1 MFNMPTVP
9 VIRTHTA
16 RLIHTA
22 DLDSETRCAARELLI
37 EAFEGD
43 FTEEDWEHCLGGMHA
58 LIWYHGILIAH
69 AAVVQRRL
77 LYQDRALR
85 TGYVEGV
92 AVDSDW
98 RGNGLGAAIM
108 DAAEQVLR
116 GAYELGALSA
126 GDDVAPFY
134 RARGWVPWLGS
145 TPVMTADGIVPAMD
159 EGVHV
164 LPMSSGVDP
173 SGSLTCDWRA
183 GDGW

>member
-1 MFNMPTVP
+1 MSNMPTVP

-98 RGNGLGAAIM
+98 RGNGLGTAIM

-116 GAYELGALSA
+116 VPTNWGVECRRRRRAVLPGPRLGALA
-126 GDDVAPFY
+126 RVYARDDGRRH
-134 RARGWVPWLGS
+134 RARHGRGRARA
-145 TPVMTADGIVPAMD
+145 ADEFRSRSHRLID
-159 EGVHV
+159 
-164 LPMSSGVDP
+164 L
-173 SGSLTCDWRA
+173 
-183 GDGW
+183 

>member
-1 MFNMPTVP
+1 MSTMPTVP

-22 DLDSETRCAARELLI
+22 DLDSETRHAARELLI
-37 EAFEGD
+37 EAFEGE

-58 LIWYHGILIAH
+58 LIWYHGTLIAH
-69 AAVVQRRL
+69 AAVIQRRL
-77 LYQDRALR
+77 LHQGRAIR

-98 RGNGLGAAIM
+98 RGNGLGRAIM

-126 GDDVAPFY
+126 DDEVAAFY
-134 RARGWVPWLGS
+134 RARGWVPCLGT
-145 TPVMTADGIVPAMD
+145 TPVATADGIVPAAD

-173 SGSLTCDWRA
+173 SGSLTCDWRG
-183 GDGW
+183 GDAW